1 MYSYT
6 GIARYSYMDMTSFLF
21 NLYTWVVL
29 FRGKRGCTKCFGS
42 RWRGAIAE
50 EVGMGV

>member
-6 GIARYSYMDMTSFLF
+6 GIARHNYMDVTSF
-21 NLYTWVVL
+21 LYTWVVL

-42 RWRGAIAE
+42 CWRGVIAK

>member
-6 GIARYSYMDMTSFLF
+6 GIARYSYMDVTSFLF

-29 FRGKRGCTKCFGS
+29 FRGKRGCTSSC
-42 RWRGAIAE
+42 WRGAIAE

>member
-6 GIARYSYMDMTSFLF
+6 GIARYSYMDVTSFLF

-42 RWRGAIAE
+42 CWRGVIAE